1 MNETLVKWEGVMR
14 RTFIQVLNNGSTS
27 YLSYPVIFFMLVMGI
42 EGDLPINLLTLNS
55 YLAGQEPLVQT
66 AVRTAIYIPILVI
79 GYFYFK
85 IIFSNYWSASA
96 FFILL
101 AVLDIRASLLLLVV
115 FFGLGVLDLALEN
128 MGSSRM
134 SSRSYSNKNNSYE
147 THDFLEDESS
157 FSHDYAVGYASGVGT
172 TPGGL
177 AGASARNADTLNTN
191 HHI

>member
-1 MNETLVKWEGVMR
+1 MR
-14 RTFIQVLNNGSTS
+14 KTFIQALNNGSTS
-27 YLSYPVIFFMLVMGI
+27 YLSYPIIFFVLVMGI
-42 EGDLPINLLTLNS
+42 EGDLPINLLTLNV
-55 YLAGQEPLVQT
+55 YLSGQEPLVQI

-85 IIFSNYWSASA
+85 IIFSNYWSAIA

-134 SSRSYSNKNNSYE
+134 SSRGYSNKNNSYE
-147 THDFLEDESS
+147 TYDFLENKSS
-157 FSHDYAVGYASGVGT
+157 FEDDYAIGYASGVGT
-172 TPGGL
+172 TSGGV
-177 AGASARNADTLNTN
+177 AGSSARNSSIGSNYYD
-191 HHI
+191 I